1 MAVLFGAI
9 NKNCHIL
16 RIALFCHWSEFRI
29 AERMSRPSRTIAV
42 LQLFDSGRPVWTV
55 EEIAESLRTSVS
67 TAYRTVR
74 DLVQGGFLDPVIG
87 AGYALGPAF
96 IRYDRILRQS
106 DPLIGVADPVMTGL
120 LEQTSQS
127 ATVIL
132 SRRFRECVMCVHEVQ
147 GKKPHAP
154 TSYERGVAMPL
165 FLGATS
171 KLILAYLPDRTLKS
185 TYLANEAAIRKN
197 SEFQA
202 WPDFKSHLK
211 AIRRAGY
218 ALTDSE
224 VAKGRIGLA
233 APIFRDEQIVAGIS
247 LVIASKSL
255 HGQKAEDFLPALQAA
270 AKRISQRLS
279 REKPLL
285 TRG

>member
-1 MAVLFGAI
+1 
-9 NKNCHIL
+9 
-16 RIALFCHWSEFRI
+16 
-29 AERMSRPSRTIAV
+29 MSRPSRPIAA
-42 LQLFDSGRPVWTV
+42 LQLFDTGRPVWTV
-55 EEIAESLRTSVS
+55 EEIAQSLRISVS

-74 DLVQGGFLDPVIG
+74 DLVQAGFLDPVVG

-106 DPLIGVADPVMTGL
+106 DPLIRVADPIMSDL
-120 LEQTSQS
+120 LERTSQS

-185 TYLANEAAIRKN
+185 AYLANEAAIRKA
-197 SEFQA
+197 SKFRSWPEFKA
-202 WPDFKSHLK
+202 HLK
-211 AIRRAGY
+211 GIRRAGY
-218 ALTDSE
+218 AATDSE

-233 APIFRDEQIVAGIS
+233 APILRDDQIVAGIS
-247 LVIASKSL
+247 LVVASRSL
-255 HGQKAEDFLPALQAA
+255 RPHDIDHFLPALLSS
-270 AKRISQRLS
+270 AKRISQRFS
-279 REKPLL
+279 RERPVL